1 MLPLIYL
8 VMLPVCLLC
17 SVVFFTTS
25 LKEWRWQRWFFIF
38 TAANVA
44 DLMSTFFVA
53 FTYDWNWSYEL
64 NFVMT
69 LLSPYLGLGAAF
81 GVALVLFKL
90 FVIAI
95 AYQAGI
101 HLGKFEITRCM
112 FFISSSG
119 LFLLALNNT
128 IRGWAALTTST

>member
-1 MLPLIYL
+1 MLLL
-8 VMLPVCLLC
+8 MFLATFSVCLLL
-17 SVVFFTTS
+17 SFSFFKTS
-25 LKEWRWQRWFFIF
+25 LKEWGWQRWFFIF

-44 DLMSTFFVA
+44 DLVSTFFAA
-53 FTYDWNWSYEL
+53 FTYDWDWSYEL
-64 NFVMT
+64 NFVIT
-69 LLSPYLGLGAAF
+69 LFGPYLGF

-90 FVIAI
+90 FFVAI

-112 FFISSSG
+112 LFISSSG

-128 IRGWAALTTST
+128 ILGLVALTTRT